1 MHPGTLRALEFD
13 RVVEALTSF
22 ALTPF
27 GAEKLEALAPVH
39 DPRRVEVL
47 LTETTEG
54 VRLLAAHPGLPLRAP
69 GEIRLIL
76 DGLAVEGRP
85 LEPLRLIGLADCFDS
100 IAQARNVVRRLPR
113 EEFPI
118 LSALADAIGSFDR
131 VIAEVRRALDPSG
144 DVLDAASPELAHLRE
159 RLRRQRSRLRSM
171 LESYVRGRDTARYLQ
186 DLVVTDRNGR
196 YVLVVKAEHRQAIP
210 GIVHGSSSS
219 GASLYLEPL
228 STVELNNE
236 IVSLEQQ
243 EAEEIRRILL
253 NLTDAFR
260 GRAVE
265 LRLTLDAAMQLD
277 VIQAKARFA
286 AACEAVP
293 PVIAA
298 EGGIELRAAR
308 HPLLIPAVLARIAA
322 DDERTITRDQGPV
335 PVDILL
341 RPPTR
346 VLVITGPNTGGKTVA
361 LKATG
366 LLSLMAQA
374 GLHIPADAGSSLPVF
389 QTVFA
394 DLGDEQSIAAN
405 LSTFSWHVT
414 NIVNMDRGLKTPAL
428 VLLDEVGAG
437 TDPLEGGSLGMAIVE
452 HFRKRGAFIVA
463 TTHYDALKSY
473 ASTTEGVVA
482 AAFGFDPNTFAPT
495 YLLRYGSPGSS
506 LALEIAGLL
515 GLAPSIVEAARAFR
529 SSREAQLAEHLAKI
543 DRDMH
548 ELEHERRLATRER
561 EHLADLEAQYKVR
574 EEALRQREERS
585 RQRSD
590 DAVQERLRAARKEI
604 DAIVEQL
611 RTRAAGLA
619 DDAARRVAAVPHLV
633 QPIST
638 GDVGSLKTEALVLL
652 DRAADRARGNQPV
665 AEREE
670 ARESGGAIRRPI
682 EVGARVVMGPL
693 GIEGIVQEIYDAT
706 AEVNVNG
713 KRLRASLD
721 DLRVVSGAPV
731 EPAAPRVTV
740 HLNASVSEGSMSDLN
755 VIGCTVVE
763 ALERTD
769 KFLDQALLAEL
780 RQVRVIHGHGTGQL
794 RRALAAHLKDHPL
807 VLRIAPAPA
816 EQGGGGVT
824 MVELKD

>member
-39 DPRRVEVL
+39 EPRRVEL
-47 LTETTEG
+47 LLAETTEG
-54 VRLLAAHPGLPLRAP
+54 VRLLAALPGLPLRAP
-69 GEIRLIL
+69 SDIHLTL

-85 LEPLRLIGLADCFDS
+85 LEPLRLIGLADCLDS
-100 IAQARNVVRRLPR
+100 VGQARNVVRRLPR
-113 EEFPI
+113 DEFPI
-118 LSALADAIGSFDR
+118 LSAQADAIASFDR
-131 VIAEVRRALDPSG
+131 EIAEVRRALDPSG
-144 DVLDAASPELAHLRE
+144 DVLDTASPELARLRE
-159 RLRRQRSRLRSM
+159 RLRKQRARLRST

-186 DLVVTDRNGR
+186 DLVVTDRHGR

-243 EAEEIRRILL
+243 EAEEIHRILL

-260 GRAVE
+260 GRALE
-265 LRLTLDAAMQLD
+265 LRLTLNAAVQLD

-293 PVIAA
+293 PVIA
-298 EGGIELRAAR
+298 EGSIELRAAR

-322 DDERTITRDQGPV
+322 DDERTVARDQGPV
-335 PVDILL
+335 PVDVLL

-366 LLSLMAQA
+366 LLSLMAQS
-374 GLHIPADAGSSLPVF
+374 GLHIPADAGSALPVF

-437 TDPLEGGSLGMAIVE
+437 TDPLEGGSLGMAIVD

-463 TTHYDALKSY
+463 TTHSDALKSY
-473 ASTTEGVVA
+473 ASTAEGVVA
-482 AAFGFDPNTFAPT
+482 AAFGFDPNSFAPT
-495 YLLRYGSPGSS
+495 YRLRYGSPGSS
-506 LALEIAGLL
+506 LALEIAGLI

-561 EHLADLEAQYKVR
+561 EQLADLEAQYKVR
-574 EEALRQREERS
+574 EDALRQREERS

-590 DAVQERLRAARKEI
+590 DALQERLRAARKEI

-611 RTRAAGLA
+611 RVRAAGLA
-619 DDAARRVAAVPHLV
+619 DDAARRVGAASHRV

-638 GDVGSLKTEALVLL
+638 GDVGSLKTDALALL
-652 DRAADRARGNQPV
+652 DLAADRARGTQPA
-665 AEREE
+665 AERDE
-670 ARESGGAIRRPI
+670 RQDSGGAVRRPI
-682 EVGARVVMGPL
+682 EVGARVVLGPL

-731 EPAAPRVTV
+731 GTAAPRVTV
-740 HLNASVSEGSMSDLN
+740 QVNASVSEGSMSDLN

-807 VLRIAPAPA
+807 VLRIASAPA
-816 EQGGGGVT
+816 EQGGSGVT